1 MCLACRNREK
11 AESARRSLLES
22 FPGSKIDILDID
34 VSSVSSVIKAATE
47 LQRKY
52 VLALHDVIPGTYVP
66 FPFHHRYRHVDWLF
80 FNAGIMPVA
89 GVNWGAVWPPT
100 PR

>member
-1 MCLACRNREK
+1 MARCPRDDLTSLLSSSGIGFAVAQRLLSEDVRGDGGGGVRVCLACRNREK

-52 VLALHDVIPGTYVP
+52 VLASL
-66 FPFHHRYRHVDWLF
+66 
-80 FNAGIMPVA
+80 A
-89 GVNWGAVWPPT
+89 
-100 PR
+100 

>member
-1 MCLACRNREK
+1 MRVCLACRNREK

-22 FPGSKIDILDID
+22 FPGSKVDILDID

-52 VLALHDVIPGTYVP
+52 VLA
-66 FPFHHRYRHVDWLF
+66 
-80 FNAGIMPVA
+80 
-89 GVNWGAVWPPT
+89 
-100 PR
+100 